1 MRHPVLESGA
11 IVCSIVTLY
20 GWAQTGV
27 SKAQNPD
34 YPVLPEVVSSSRP
47 APLPRAAQAATP
59 ERLSQPQWG
68 EELPLKKLPKD
79 VERVYSQLLEQ
90 AQAIAQRQQYA
101 KALPLIVAIPKNSQS
116 YGLAQ
121 QLQEDWAREVL
132 EQATQHYQQARVA
145 KAMAILGAIP
155 PNSPFSDRASRLRS
169 QWSREAKWLTKAL
182 TAKQAGHW
190 QAANDALNALEGSPL
205 YQSLMVQDLVQQ
217 VTLKLYEPDETLMR
231 MAMADFPTVELAVA
245 PPDVIQP

>member
-20 GWAQTGV
+20 GWTQTGV
-27 SKAQNPD
+27 SNAQHPD
-34 YPVLPEVVSSSRP
+34 HPVLSETTRTPRP
-47 APLPRAAQAATP
+47 VPPVAVQGATP
-59 ERLSQPQWG
+59 DRPSQPQWG
-68 EELPLKKLPKD
+68 EELPVSQPPKD

-90 AQAIAQRQQYA
+90 AQAIAQRHQYA
-101 KALPLIVAIPKNSQS
+101 KALSLMVAIPKNSQS
-116 YGLAQ
+116 YAVAQ

-145 KAMAILGAIP
+145 KAMAILGSIP

-182 TAKQAGHW
+182 SASQAGQW
-190 QAANDALNALEGSPL
+190 QTAHAALNALAGSPL
-205 YQSLMVQDLVQQ
+205 YQSLLVQDLVQQ
-217 VTLKLYEPDETLMR
+217 VTLKLYEPDATMMR
-231 MAMADFPTVELAVA
+231 MAMADFPAVELAVA
-245 PPDVIQP
+245 SPEVIRP